1 MTRQESSGGRVS
13 RFDVAV
19 LGAGV
24 AGLSCAIEAAESGAT
39 VALVDIAQSVGGTAG
54 VAGGGTCIAG
64 SPLQERLG
72 IVDSADQALED
83 WIAWGG
89 ESVDVPWAERYLR
102 AGHEIFG
109 RLSQVGVE
117 WTTAEPRE
125 GNRVPRWHKPAGGG
139 AMVMRKLEQHAR
151 QLPGISWFLGHLAGG
166 LTREGG
172 HVVGLDLTCHG
183 GHSISA
189 QSTVVAS
196 GGFNNNYDMVRE
208 HAAGSGADR
217 ILLGGG
223 VGARGAGHQMLQS
236 VGAQFTQLDAVWMF
250 PYGTPDHRHPDSNRG
265 LAVRGVEG
273 DLWINDNGDRFHN
286 EALRSGATG
295 TRALLAQ
302 PGGRCWSVIDRAIA
316 SRMTIADPYYRTQ
329 GQPIR
334 ERIEE
339 FLETSPHV
347 VSAPTLA
354 DLASAIGVDGANL
367 RSAVGDINAAVAGG
381 SREDPRFGKP
391 LAEQSPVV
399 EPPFYAIRFYPLARK
414 NLGGVRTNMACQ
426 VLDEAGRVIEGLF
439 AAGEVAGMAGG
450 RINGRAA
457 LEGTSFGP
465 SLFSGSVAGRQVAGS
480 GAI

>member
-1 MTRQESSGGRVS
+1 MSMQEQPGDHPA

-24 AGLSCAIEAAESGAT
+24 AGLSCAIEAAENGAS
-39 VALVDIAQSVGGTAG
+39 VALVDVAQSVGGTAG

-64 SPLQERLG
+64 SPLQVRMG

-89 ESVDVPWAERYLR
+89 ESVDVQWAERYLR
-102 AGHEIFG
+102 AGRDLFYG
-109 RLSQVGVE
+109 LRRVGVE

-139 AMVMRKLEQHAR
+139 AVVMQKLEQHAR
-151 QLPGISWFLGHLAGG
+151 QLPKISWFLGHWAGG

-172 HVVGLDLTCHG
+172 RVVGLDLTCHG
-183 GHSISA
+183 GHSIVA
-189 QSTVVAS
+189 QATVVAS
-196 GGFNNNYDMVRE
+196 GGFNNNDDMVRD
-208 HAAGSGADR
+208 HAASSGAAR

-223 VGARGAGHQMLQS
+223 VGARGAGHRMLDD

-273 DLWINDNGDRFHN
+273 DLWVNDNGERFHN

-295 TRALLAQ
+295 TPALLAQ
-302 PGGRCWSVIDRAIA
+302 PGGQCWSVIDREIA
-316 SRMTIADPYYRTQ
+316 SNMTIADPYYRTQ
-329 GQPIR
+329 GRPIR

-339 FLETSPHV
+339 FLETSPTV
-347 VSAPTLA
+347 VSAPTVA
-354 DLASAIGVDGANL
+354 DLAVVAGVDQANL
-367 RSAVGDINAAVAGG
+367 RSAVDDINAAIAGG
-381 SREDPRFGKP
+381 SGTDPQFGKP
-391 LAEQSPVV
+391 LAGLRPVV

-414 NLGGVRTNMACQ
+414 NLGGVRTNLECQ
-426 VLDEAGRVIEGLF
+426 VLDHAGRAIEGLF

-465 SLFSGSVAGRQVAGS
+465 SMYSGSVAGRQIVGTRSA
-480 GAI
+480 